1 MRGYLKELRAQ
12 KGFTQIEVAK
22 KLDVSESYYS
32 LIESGARK
40 QEMPLSFAQKISEVF
55 GVTVDFVIEKE
66 NALKGEG

>member
-40 QEMPLSFAQKISEVF
+40 QEMPLSFAQKISAVF